1 MSLFAS
7 RIFRRSPIRPL
18 LLRRLAG
25 VVVFLGLLAAS
36 GVRAEPTAAQSLPT
50 EPLAIETADGTLHH
64 FTVEIA
70 ATPAEQQIGLM
81 FRKEMA
87 PDHGMLFE
95 FAMPRKA
102 RFWMKNTYLP
112 LDLLFIR
119 SNGRIANIARGE
131 PLTLDG
137 IESRGRVAAVLEL
150 NAGTAARL
158 GIATGDLVRHPFF
171 GTAGDGS

>member
-1 MSLFAS
+1 MACARFGQAGRDAVGRLGG
-7 RIFRRSPIRPL
+7 L
-18 LLRRLAG
+18 LLAVLCLVAATTNAG
-25 VVVFLGLLAAS
+25 
-36 GVRAEPTAAQSLPT
+36 AEPTAAQSLRS
-50 EPLAIETADGTLHH
+50 EPLAIETANGTIHE

-70 ATPAEQQIGLM
+70 ATPEEQETGLM

-119 SNGRIANIARGE
+119 SNGRIANIAHGE
-131 PLTLDG
+131 PLKLDG
-137 IESRGRVAAVLEL
+137 ITSRGRVAAVLEL
-150 NAGTAARL
+150 NAGTAERL
-158 GIATGDLVRHPFF
+158 GIAPGDLVRHPFF
-171 GTAGDGS
+171 NTAGDGS